1 MSNLTV
7 ENMLSALPSVLRSDT
22 SAKALA
28 EVTAEAIENR
38 ITENQSGMVYINI
51 DIQEEDLLDILAKD
65 FKVDWWSAD
74 YTLEEKRDILKKS
87 WHVHRLLGTKAAV
100 ESAISSV
107 YGSAHVEEW
116 FEYSGQPYHFRVLI
130 DSEETMADSD
140 KLKTVISKIIY
151 YKNLRSELDDINFS
165 QTQEFPK
172 RYIGTAVQAAN
183 YTTLTMDEV
192 IDLTDYVWLTEE
204 ASVMLVDE
212 GGEVLLDG

>member
-1 MSNLTV
+1 MNNLTA
-7 ENMLSALPSVLRSDT
+7 ENMLSTLPSVLKSDSST
-22 SAKALA
+22 EALA
-28 EVTAEAIENR
+28 EVTADAIVSR
-38 ITENQSGMVYINI
+38 INENQAGMVYINI

-116 FEYSGQPYHFRVLI
+116 FEYEGEPYHFRVVI
-130 DSEETMADSD
+130 DSAETMADSD

-165 QTQEFPK
+165 QEQPFPK
-172 RYIGTAVQAAN
+172 RYIGTAVQASN
-183 YTTLTMDEV
+183 YTTLTMDEL
-192 IDLTDYVWLTEE
+192 IDPADYVWLADE

-212 GGEVLLDG
+212 GGEVLLD

>member
-1 MSNLTV
+1 MNNLTA
-7 ENMLSALPSVLRSDT
+7 ENMLSTLPSVLKADSST
-22 SAKALA
+22 EALA
-28 EVTAEAIENR
+28 EVTADAIVQR
-38 ITENQSGMVYINI
+38 IDENQVGMVYISI
-51 DIQEEDLLDILAKD
+51 DIQEEELLDILAKD

-116 FEYSGQPYHFRVLI
+116 FEYGGEPYHFRVLI

-151 YKNLRSELDDINFS
+151 YKNLRSELDDINFD
-165 QTQEFPK
+165 QVQELPK
-172 RYIGTAVQAAN
+172 RYIGRAVQASN
-183 YTTLTMDEV
+183 ITTLTMREL
-192 IDLTDYVWLTEE
+192 IDPTDYVWLTDE
-204 ASVMLVDE
+204 ASTMLVDE
-212 GGEVLLDG
+212 GGEVLLD

>member
-1 MSNLTV
+1 MNNLTA
-7 ENMLSALPSVLRSDT
+7 ENMLSTLPSVLKADSST
-22 SAKALA
+22 EALA
-28 EVTAEAIENR
+28 EVTADAIVQR
-38 ITENQSGMVYINI
+38 IDENQVGMVYISI
-51 DIQEEDLLDILAKD
+51 DIQEEELLDILAKD

-74 YTLEEKRDILKKS
+74 YSLEEKRDILKKS

-116 FEYSGQPYHFRVLI
+116 FEYDGEPYHFRVLI

-151 YKNLRSELDDINFS
+151 YKNLRSELDDINF
-165 QTQEFPK
+165 TQVQEMPK
-172 RYIGTAVQAAN
+172 RYIGTAVQASN
-183 YTTLTMDEV
+183 ITTLAMDEL
-192 IDLTDYVWLTEE
+192 IDPSDYVWLVEE

-212 GGEVLLDG
+212 GGEVLLD

>member
-1 MSNLTV
+1 MNNLTA
-7 ENMLSALPSVLRSDT
+7 ENMLSTLPSVLKADSST
-22 SAKALA
+22 EALA
-28 EVTAEAIENR
+28 EVTADAIVDR
-38 ITENQSGMVYINI
+38 INENQTGMVYINI
-51 DIQEEDLLDILAKD
+51 DIQAEELLDILAKD

-116 FEYSGQPYHFRVLI
+116 FEYGGEPYHFRVLI

-151 YKNLRSELDDINFS
+151 YKNLRSELDDINFD
-165 QTQEFPK
+165 QVQELPK
-172 RYIGTAVQAAN
+172 RYIGRAVQASN
-183 YTTLTMDEV
+183 ITTLTMDEL
-192 IDLTDYVWLTEE
+192 IDPADYVWLTDE
-204 ASVMLVDE
+204 ASTMLVDE
-212 GGEVLLDG
+212 GGEVLLD

>member
-1 MSNLTV
+1 MSNLTA
-7 ENMLSALPSVLRSDT
+7 ENMLSRLPSVLHSDVST
-22 SAKALA
+22 EALA
-28 EVTAEAIENR
+28 EVTAEALENR
-38 ITENQSGMVYINI
+38 IIENNKGMVYITI
-51 DIQEEDLLDILAKD
+51 DIQEEELLDILAKD

-74 YTLEEKRDILKKS
+74 YTLQEKRDILKKS

-116 FEYSGQPYHFRVLI
+116 FEYGGDPYHFRVLI

-140 KLKTVISKIIY
+140 KLKTVISKIIF
-151 YKNLRSELDDINFS
+151 YKNLRSELDDINF
-165 QTQEFPK
+165 TQIQPLPK
-172 RYIGTAVQAAN
+172 RYIGTAVQASN

-192 IDLTDYVWLTEE
+192 IDPTDYVWLTEE

-212 GGEVLLDG
+212 GGEVLLD

>member
-1 MSNLTV
+1 MNNLTA
-7 ENMLSALPSVLRSDT
+7 ENMLSTLPSVLKADSST
-22 SAKALA
+22 EALA
-28 EVTAEAIENR
+28 EVTADAIVQR
-38 ITENQSGMVYINI
+38 IDENQVGMVYISI
-51 DIQEEDLLDILAKD
+51 DIQEEELLDILAKD

-74 YTLEEKRDILKKS
+74 SSLEEKRDILKKS

-116 FEYSGQPYHFRVLI
+116 FEYDGEPYHFRVLI

-151 YKNLRSELDDINFS
+151 YKNLRSELDDINF
-165 QTQEFPK
+165 TQVQEMPK
-172 RYIGTAVQAAN
+172 RYIGTAVQASN
-183 YTTLTMDEV
+183 ITTLAMDEL
-192 IDLTDYVWLTEE
+192 IDPSDYVWLVEE

-212 GGEVLLDG
+212 GGEVLLD